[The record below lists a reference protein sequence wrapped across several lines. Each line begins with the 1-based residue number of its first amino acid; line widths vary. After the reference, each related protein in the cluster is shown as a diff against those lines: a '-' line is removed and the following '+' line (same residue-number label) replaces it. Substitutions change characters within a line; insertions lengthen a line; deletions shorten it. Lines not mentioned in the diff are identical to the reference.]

1 MRHREESQEAAD
13 LDAVLAVDQALE
25 VLKEGGVPTGSGDA
39 TVARLEK
46 IHAEYHPAAA
56 EDFRRRQVA
65 VRERHIEDLKSL
77 QAAMTKV
84 GSGVFILRPAGC
96 LGFVQGAG
104 RNPVAGG

>member
-25 VLKEGGVPTGSGDA
+25 VLKEGGVPTGSADA

-46 IHAEYHPAAA
+46 IHAEYHPAA
-56 EDFRRRQVA
+56 DFRRRQVA
-65 VRERHIEDLKSL
+65 VGERHIEDLKSL